1 MGWPLQNDLCADFFK
16 NKDLQQV
23 SFEAFMT
30 DLVDEPEHL
39 GIIGVASGA
48 INKAKALVQDSNVQ
62 TMVGFPLYCAT
73 KDHFKFV
80 LHLLQIHFL
89 VLKEILIKFVALN
102 KDSVSKGAYSMLNF
116 KVGLKMVIGY
126 TNSQPRFLK
135 EILPTKEDEFKA
147 KVKHLA
153 RLHYPN
159 EWTRWTGN

>member
-80 LHLLQIHFL
+80 
-89 VLKEILIKFVALN
+89 ALN

-159 EWTRWTGN
+159 E